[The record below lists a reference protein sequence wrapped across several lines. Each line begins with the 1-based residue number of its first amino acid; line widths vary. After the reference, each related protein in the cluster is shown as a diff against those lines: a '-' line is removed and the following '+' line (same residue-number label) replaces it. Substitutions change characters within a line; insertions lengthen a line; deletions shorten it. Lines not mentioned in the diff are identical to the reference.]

1 MFDMDL
7 PWWEF
12 ILRGAMVYLAL
23 LVMVRLSG
31 RRTIGQFTPFDL
43 LVVML
48 LSEAVSNGLSGGD
61 DSVSGGLI
69 IAATLIVLNGS
80 IGLLSAR
87 SRKIEAMVEGE
98 VVLIGRDGVF
108 FDRTMRRN
116 RIGQIDIEQAL
127 RGAGCARHEMRCA
140 FLEADGSITIM
151 KKNQPGTPPGPGQE
165 YLQTPRFLRALSQP
179 YGASPPHPLVLSF

>member
-12 ILRGAMVYLAL
+12 IVRGAMIYVAL

-48 LSEAVSNGLSGGD
+48 LSESVSNGLSGGD
-61 DSVSGGLI
+61 NSVSGGLI
-69 IAATLIVLNGS
+69 IAATLIVLNGG
-80 IGLLSAR
+80 IGLLSSR
-87 SRKIEAMVEGE
+87 SRKIEALVEGD

-108 FDRTMRRN
+108 FDKTMQRN

-127 RGAGCARHEMRCA
+127 REAGCARHEMQCA
-140 FLEADGSITIM
+140 FLEADGGISII
-151 KKNQPGTPPGPGQE
+151 
-165 YLQTPRFLRALSQP
+165 RRS
-179 YGASPPHPLVLSF
+179 GA

>member
-12 ILRGAMVYLAL
+12 VARGAMVYLAL
-23 LVMVRLSG
+23 LFMVRLSG
-31 RRTIGQFTPFDL
+31 KRTVSQLTPFDL

-69 IAATLIVLNGS
+69 IAATLIVLNAS

-87 SRKIEAMVEGE
+87 SRKMESLLEGE
-98 VVLIGRDGVF
+98 AVLIGRDGVF
-108 FDRTMRRN
+108 FDKVLQRN
-116 RIGQIDIEQAL
+116 RVGQADVEQAL
-127 RGAGCARHEMRCA
+127 READCARHQMQCA
-140 FLEADGSITIM
+140 FLEAGGSIT
-151 KKNQPGTPPGPGQE
+151 
-165 YLQTPRFLRALSQP
+165 
-179 YGASPPHPLVLSF
+179 VLKRS

>member
-12 ILRGAMVYLAL
+12 IVRGAMIYIAL

-48 LSEAVSNGLSGGD
+48 LSESVSNGLSGGD
-61 DSVSGGLI
+61 NSVAGGLI
-69 IAATLIVLNGS
+69 IAATLIVLNGG

-87 SRKIEAMVEGE
+87 SRKVEALVEGD

-108 FDRTMRRN
+108 FDKAMQRN

-127 RGAGCARHEMRCA
+127 REAGCARHEMQCA
-140 FLEADGSITIM
+140 FLEADGGISIM
-151 KKNQPGTPPGPGQE
+151 KKPS
-165 YLQTPRFLRALSQP
+165 A
-179 YGASPPHPLVLSF
+179 

>member
-12 ILRGAMVYLAL
+12 VARGALVYLAL

-31 RRTIGQFTPFDL
+31 RRTISQLTPFDL

-69 IAATLIVLNGS
+69 IAATLIVLNAT
-80 IGLLSAR
+80 IGMLSAR
-87 SRKIEAMVEGE
+87 SRKMEALFDGE
-98 VVLIGRDGVF
+98 TVLLGRDGVF
-108 FDRTMRRN
+108 FDKVVKRN
-116 RIGQIDIEQAL
+116 RVGQSDIEQAL
-127 RGAGCARHEMRCA
+127 READCSRQEMQCA
-140 FLEADGSITIM
+140 FLEAGGSITIV
-151 KKNQPGTPPGPGQE
+151 K
-165 YLQTPRFLRALSQP
+165 R
-179 YGASPPHPLVLSF
+179 PLATAPTRT

>member
-12 ILRGAMVYLAL
+12 VARGAMVYLAL

-61 DSVSGGLI
+61 SSVSGGLI

-87 SRKIEAMVEGE
+87 SRKVEAFVEGN
-98 VVLIGRDGVF
+98 VVLIGRDGIF
-108 FDRTMRRN
+108 FDKVMHRN
-116 RIGQIDIEQAL
+116 RIGEIDIEQAL
-127 RGAGCARHEMRCA
+127 REAACARHEMQCA
-140 FLEADGSITIM
+140 FLEADGSITIL
-151 KKNQPGTPPGPGQE
+151 KRK
-165 YLQTPRFLRALSQP
+165 
-179 YGASPPHPLVLSF
+179 

>member
-12 ILRGAMVYLAL
+12 IARGAMVYLAL

-31 RRTIGQFTPFDL
+31 RRTIGQSTPFDF
-43 LVVML
+43 LVIML

-61 DSVSGGLI
+61 DSVGGGLI
-69 IAATLIVLNGS
+69 IAATLIVLNGT

-87 SRKIEAMVEGE
+87 SRKIESFVEGDAL
-98 VVLIGRDGVF
+98 LIGRDGVF
-108 FDRTMRRN
+108 FDKVMHRN
-116 RIGQIDIEQAL
+116 RIGEIDIEQAL
-127 RGAGCARHEMRCA
+127 REAGCARHEMRCA

-151 KKNQPGTPPGPGQE
+151 KK
-165 YLQTPRFLRALSQP
+165 S
-179 YGASPPHPLVLSF
+179 

>member
-12 ILRGAMVYLAL
+12 VARGAMIYLAL

-48 LSEAVSNGLSGGD
+48 LSESVSNGLSGGD
-61 DSVSGGLI
+61 DSVSGALI

-87 SRKIEAMVEGE
+87 SRKVEAMVEGD
-98 VVLIGRDGVF
+98 VLLIGRDGVF
-108 FDRTMRRN
+108 FDKIMHRN
-116 RIGQIDIEQAL
+116 RIGEIDIEQAL
-127 RGAGCARHEMRCA
+127 REAGCARHQMQCA
-140 FLEADGSITIM
+140 FLEADGSITIL
-151 KKNQPGTPPGPGQE
+151 KK
-165 YLQTPRFLRALSQP
+165 
-179 YGASPPHPLVLSF
+179 

>member
-12 ILRGAMVYLAL
+12 VARGTMVYLAL
-23 LVMVRLSG
+23 LLMVRLSG
-31 RRTIGQFTPFDL
+31 KRTVSQLSPFDL

-69 IAATLIVLNGS
+69 IAATLIVLNAS

-87 SRKIEAMVEGE
+87 SRKMESLLQGEA
-98 VVLIGRDGVF
+98 VLLGRDGVF
-108 FDRTMRRN
+108 FDKVMQRN
-116 RIGQIDIEQAL
+116 RVGEADIEQAL
-127 RGAGCARHEMRCA
+127 READCARHQMQCA
-140 FLEADGSITIM
+140 FLEAGGSIT
-151 KKNQPGTPPGPGQE
+151 
-165 YLQTPRFLRALSQP
+165 
-179 YGASPPHPLVLSF
+179 VLKRS

>member
-12 ILRGAMVYLAL
+12 IARGAIIYIAL

-31 RRTIGQFTPFDL
+31 RRTISQLTPFDL
-43 LVVML
+43 LVVTL
-48 LSEAVSNGLSGGD
+48 LSESVSNGLSGGD

-69 IAATLIVLNGS
+69 IAATLIVLNGG

-87 SRKIEAMVEGE
+87 SRKVEAMVEGDTM
-98 VVLIGRDGVF
+98 LIGRDGVF
-108 FDRTMRRN
+108 FEKVMHRN

-127 RGAGCARHEMRCA
+127 REAGCARHEMQCA
-140 FLEADGSITIM
+140 FLEADGGITIM
-151 KKNQPGTPPGPGQE
+151 KRPKAG
-165 YLQTPRFLRALSQP
+165 S
-179 YGASPPHPLVLSF
+179 

>member
-12 ILRGAMVYLAL
+12 VARGAMVYLAL

-31 RRTIGQFTPFDL
+31 KRTVSQLTPFDL

-69 IAATLIVLNGS
+69 IAATLIVLNAS

-87 SRKIEAMVEGE
+87 SRKMESLLQGEA
-98 VVLIGRDGVF
+98 VLLGRDGVF
-108 FDRTMRRN
+108 FDKVMQRN
-116 RIGQIDIEQAL
+116 RVGEADIEQAL
-127 RGAGCARHEMRCA
+127 READCARHQMQCA
-140 FLEADGSITIM
+140 FLEAGGSIT
-151 KKNQPGTPPGPGQE
+151 
-165 YLQTPRFLRALSQP
+165 
-179 YGASPPHPLVLSF
+179 VLKRS

>member
-61 DSVSGGLI
+61 NSVSGGLI

-87 SRKIEAMVEGE
+87 SRKVEAMVEGE
-98 VVLIGRDGVF
+98 AVLIGRDGVF
-108 FDRTMRRN
+108 FDKTMRRN
-116 RIGQIDIEQAL
+116 RIGQIDIEQGL
-127 RGAGCARHEMRCA
+127 REAGCARHEMQCA

-151 KKNQPGTPPGPGQE
+151 KK
-165 YLQTPRFLRALSQP
+165 S
-179 YGASPPHPLVLSF
+179 